1 MNTSLSKNR
10 LYLHIVRCISALL
23 LFCCCS
29 VKENRTG
36 CPCRLVLDFGN
47 ERNAHL
53 DSLVLVVASDGDVVH
68 TDTILRSDF
77 SNLYQVDVPRGRLT
91 VTAVSMY
98 EGGVLLR
105 DGAVLIPYG
114 TECPEIFMDCQ
125 SFDADFLETVTSEV
139 IMRKNYCRMTI
150 GVEDGENFSYGL
162 NVKGE
167 VDGYGSDGIC
177 SVGKFCADARKMQTG
192 EFLVLIPRQYDA
204 SLLLDVNDG
213 SDIVKTFALG
223 EYILASGFDWT
234 APDLGDIV
242 VGIDY
247 ARTVLSLS
255 VIGWDKTY
263 HFDFVI

>member
-1 MNTSLSKNR
+1 
-10 LYLHIVRCISALL
+10 
-23 LFCCCS
+23 
-29 VKENRTG
+29 
-36 CPCRLVLDFGN
+36 
-47 ERNAHL
+47 
-53 DSLVLVVASDGDVVH
+53 
-68 TDTILRSDF
+68 
-77 SNLYQVDVPRGRLT
+77 
-91 VTAVSMY
+91 
-98 EGGVLLR
+98 
-105 DGAVLIPYG
+105 
-114 TECPEIFMDCQ
+114 
-125 SFDADFLETVTSEV
+125 
-139 IMRKNYCRMTI
+139 MTI
-150 GVEDGENFSYGL
+150 GVEDGEHFDYGL

-167 VDGYGSDGIC
+167 VDGYGSDGNC

-223 EYILASGFDWT
+223 EYIFASGFDWT